1 MTIKKFESKNEL
13 ENTLVTAIVS
23 EISAAIEAHGDAR
36 ILVSGGGTPLPLYR
50 LLSAANVEWSKVKI
64 GLVDERFVPRESEF
78 NNGSQIQC
86 AFSHAA
92 AKSASF
98 IGMVENADDLN
109 ENMKLVNENYQL
121 FLDRT
126 DFTLLGMGEDGH
138 TASLFPNDPASE
150 EILMSVVL
158 GVFPTKA
165 PNYPFQRITCS
176 KQMLLN
182 STALVLFIVG
192 EKKLEIL
199 NNSSTAH
206 LPISSFLEN
215 VSNLDVYY
223 AK

>member
-1 MTIKKFESKNEL
+1 MTIKKFESKIEL
-13 ENTLVTAIVS
+13 ENTLVAAIVS
-23 EISAAIEAHGDAR
+23 EISAAIELYGDAR
-36 ILVSGGGTPLPLYR
+36 ILVSGGVTPLSLYR
-50 LLSAANVEWSKVKI
+50 LLSTANVEWSKVKI
-64 GLVDERFVPRESEF
+64 GLVDERFVPLESEF
-78 NNGSQIQC
+78 NNGSQIQQ
-86 AFSHAA
+86 AFFHAA
-92 AKSASF
+92 AKSATL
-98 IGMVENADDLN
+98 IGMVQNADDLI

-150 EILMSVVL
+150 AILVSDSL
-158 GVFPTKA
+158 GIFPTKA

-182 STALVLFIVG
+182 STSLVLFIVG

-215 VSNLDVYY
+215 VPNLEVYY
-223 AK
+223 TK

>member
-1 MTIKKFESKNEL
+1 MTIKKFESKIEL
-13 ENTLVTAIVS
+13 ENTLVAAIVS
-23 EISAAIEAHGDAR
+23 EISAAIELYGDAR

-50 LLSAANVEWSKVKI
+50 LLSTANVEWSKVKI
-64 GLVDERFVPRESEF
+64 GLVDERFVPMESEF
-78 NNGSQIQC
+78 NNASQIQQ
-86 AFSHAA
+86 AFFHPAA
-92 AKSASF
+92 RLATF
-98 IGMVENADDLN
+98 IGMVQNADDLN

-138 TASLFPNDPASE
+138 TASLFPNDPESAA
-150 EILMSVVL
+150 ILESDSL
-158 GVFPTKA
+158 GIFTTKA

-176 KQMLLN
+176 KQTLLN
-182 STALVLFIVG
+182 STSLVVFIVG

-215 VSNLDVYY
+215 VPNLEVYY

>member
-1 MTIKKFESKNEL
+1 MKSCPLILDLSILFTIQA
-13 ENTLVTAIVS
+13 TAQNAARPSACNDPFIVHQADS
-23 EISAAIEAHGDAR
+23 IKQSLNKDGFVIVKEA
-36 ILVSGGGTPLPLYR
+36 
-50 LLSAANVEWSKVKI
+50 
-64 GLVDERFVPRESEF
+64 FVPMESEF
-78 NNGSQIQC
+78 NNGSQIQH
-86 AFSHAA
+86 AFSQAA

-98 IGMVENADDLN
+98 IGMVENADDLI

-138 TASLFPNDPASE
+138 TASLFPNDPASAV
-150 EILMSVVL
+150 ILESDSL
-158 GVFPTKA
+158 GIFPTKA

-215 VSNLDVYY
+215 VPNLEVYY

>member
-1 MTIKKFESKNEL
+1 MKIKKFDSKNEL
-13 ENTLVTAIVS
+13 ENTLVAAIVS
-23 EISAAIEAHGDAR
+23 KISAAIELFGDAR
-36 ILVSGGGTPLPLYR
+36 ILVSGGGTPLPLYG

-64 GLVDERFVPRESEF
+64 GLVDERFVPLESEF
-78 NNGSQIQC
+78 NNASQIQQ
-86 AFSHAA
+86 AFFHPAV
-92 AKSASF
+92 KSATF
-98 IGMVENADDLN
+98 IGMVQNADDLN

-138 TASLFPNDPASE
+138 TASLFPNDPESE
-150 EILMSVVL
+150 TILESDSL
-158 GVFPTKA
+158 GIFPTKA

-182 STALVLFIVG
+182 STSLVVFIVG
-192 EKKLEIL
+192 ERKLEIL

-215 VSNLDVYY
+215 VPNLEVYY
-223 AK
+223 TK

>member
-1 MTIKKFESKNEL
+1 MTIKKFDSKIEL
-13 ENTLVTAIVS
+13 EITLVAAIVS
-23 EISAAIEAHGDAR
+23 EISAAIELHGDAR

-64 GLVDERFVPRESEF
+64 GLVDERFVPMESEF
-78 NNGSQIQC
+78 NNGSQIQQ
-86 AFSHAA
+86 AFSNAA
-92 AKSASF
+92 AKYATF
-98 IGMVENADDLN
+98 IGMVQNSDDLVGN
-109 ENMKLVNENYQL
+109 VELVNKNYKL
-121 FLDRT
+121 FFDRT

-138 TASLFPNDPASE
+138 TASLFPNDPESE
-150 EILMSVVL
+150 AILVSDTL
-158 GVFPTKA
+158 GIFSTKA

-192 EKKLEIL
+192 EKKLEKL
-199 NNSSTAH
+199 NNSTTAH

-215 VSNLDVYY
+215 VPNLEVYY

>member
-1 MTIKKFESKNEL
+1 MTIKKFDSKNEL
-13 ENTLVTAIVS
+13 ENTLVTEIVS

-64 GLVDERFVPRESEF
+64 GLVDERFVPLESEF
-78 NNGSQIQC
+78 NNGSQIHQ

-138 TASLFPNDPASE
+138 TASLFPDDPASE
-150 EILMSVVL
+150 EILMSDVL

-182 STALVLFIVG
+182 STTLVLFIVG
-192 EKKLEIL
+192 DRKLEIL

-215 VSNLDVYY
+215 VPNLEVYY
-223 AK
+223 TR

>member
-13 ENTLVTAIVS
+13 ENTLVEAIVS
-23 EISAAIEAHGDAR
+23 EISAAIEVYGDAR

-64 GLVDERFVPRESEF
+64 GLVDERFVPLESEF
-78 NNGSQIQC
+78 NNGSQIHQ
-86 AFSHAA
+86 AFSHTA
-92 AKSASF
+92 AKSAKF

-150 EILMSVVL
+150 EILMSDVL
-158 GVFPTKA
+158 GVLPTKA

-192 EKKLEIL
+192 ERKLEIL
-199 NNSSTAH
+199 NNYSTAH

-215 VSNLDVYY
+215 VSNLEVYY
-223 AK
+223 AR

>member
-1 MTIKKFESKNEL
+1 MTIKKFDSKNEL

-64 GLVDERFVPRESEF
+64 GLVDERFVPLESEF
-78 NNGSQIQC
+78 NNGSQIHQ
-86 AFSHAA
+86 AFSHTA
-92 AKSASF
+92 AKSAKF

-150 EILMSVVL
+150 EILMSDVL
-158 GVFPTKA
+158 GVLPTKA

-192 EKKLEIL
+192 ERKLEIL
-199 NNSSTAH
+199 NNYSTAH

-215 VSNLDVYY
+215 VSNLEVYY
-223 AK
+223 AR

>member
-13 ENTLVTAIVS
+13 ENSLVAAIVS
-23 EISAAIEAHGDAR
+23 EISAAIEVYGDAR

-64 GLVDERFVPRESEF
+64 GLVDERFVPLESEF
-78 NNGSQIQC
+78 NNGSQIHQ

-150 EILMSVVL
+150 EILVSDVL

-192 EKKLEIL
+192 DRKLEIL

-215 VSNLDVYY
+215 VLNLEVYY
-223 AK
+223 TR